1 MGWLQWLTQVRQNL
15 PNRLR
20 LGAEADQPDS
30 TTAIKAA
37 VFSEKSRDTK
47 RLIIPGPGHS
57 GGQQVEHRGSQVLPV
72 RGLRG
77 RSGSRVRDQRRRN
90 DPQAPQRRLAH
101 HSPDSTATASLRPR
115 IQPLRSAQSHRPEA
129 PPRGPLSQ
137 APELVASGHYCRYDN
152 PGRPSRCVAGWW
164 WVKR

>member
-129 PPRGPLSQ
+129 HCRRLPSLSPAVTTAGTTIRGDHRG
-137 APELVASGHYCRYDN
+137 A
-152 PGRPSRCVAGWW
+152 
-164 WVKR
+164 